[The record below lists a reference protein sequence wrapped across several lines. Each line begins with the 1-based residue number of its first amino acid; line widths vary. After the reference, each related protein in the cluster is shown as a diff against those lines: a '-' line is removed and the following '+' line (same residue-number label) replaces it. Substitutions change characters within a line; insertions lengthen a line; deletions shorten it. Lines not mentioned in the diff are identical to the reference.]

1 MSERHAQAM
10 EAMPHSLPMMG
21 ISELWIC
28 RTGRMGSL
36 LARGCEE
43 IVLLIILCV
52 EKFQHLDCR

>member
-28 RTGRMGSL
+28 RTVPQ
-36 LARGCEE
+36 AEWEVC
-43 IVLLIILCV
+43 
-52 EKFQHLDCR
+52 